1 MRNMSKGEYIKFLD
15 ESTCKELLNSLHI
28 DREDLEFGVEVTKQI
43 LKEYEDKLQ
52 QVIEQEEAQK
62 AKEAELDPTAGVDIP
77 DDYVYVLLETND
89 LQIHNIGEDICFECA
104 EDLSRLGLI
113 RNTAE
118 SAWVSA
124 RRNIRANRLE
134 ALAHSVGGVYE
145 FEFGEDNYF
154 IYVMEDGTFAVG
166 DADIILE
173 PEKIYMTKKTAEQVC
188 EILNSGTYKLNI
200 DVAVED
206 DEFCEECCCDACAG
220 NDC

>member
-1 MRNMSKGEYIKFLD
+1 MENLEREYTREELESFLKQSEFLVEKAKEQIKELD
-15 ESTCKELLNSLHI
+15 E
-28 DREDLEFGVEVTKQI
+28 
-43 LKEYEDKLQ
+43 
-52 QVIEQEEAQK
+52 
-62 AKEAELDPTAGVDIP
+62 KEAELNKEYVVEIP
-77 DDYVYVLLETND
+77 EQGLYLINEGTWLEEYT
-89 LQIHNIGEDICFECA
+89 Q
-104 EDLSRLGLI
+104 EDLECEGWNFTVINKLGVI
-113 RNTAE
+113 RTNPE

-134 ALAHSVGGVYE
+134 ALAHSIGGAYE

-166 DADIILE
+166 DVDVILE
-173 PEKIYMTKKTAEQVC
+173 PEKIYMTKETAEQVC

-206 DEFCEECCCDACAG
+206 DEFWEECCCDACAG

>member
-1 MRNMSKGEYIKFLD
+1 MGN
-15 ESTCKELLNSLHI
+15 
-28 DREDLEFGVEVTKQI
+28 
-43 LKEYEDKLQ
+43 KEYTREELESFLTHSEFLVEKAK
-52 QVIEQEEAQK
+52 EQIKEFDEKEAQK
-62 AKEAELDPTAGVDIP
+62 AELDPTAGVDIP
-77 DDYVYVLLETND
+77 DDYVYVLADNDD

-134 ALAHSVGGVYE
+134 ALAHMIGGAYE
-145 FEFGEDNYF
+145 FKVGAKNYY
-154 IYVMEDGTFAVG
+154 IYYTTKGRAKSFYLIND
-166 DADIILE
+166 LE
-173 PEKIYMTKKTAEQVC
+173 PEKIYMTKETAEQVC
-188 EILNSGTYKLNI
+188 EILNSGRYKLNV

-206 DEFCEECCCDACAG
+206 DEFCEECCCDAYAG

>member
-1 MRNMSKGEYIKFLD
+1 MENREYTREELESFLMH
-15 ESTCKELLNSLHI
+15 S
-28 DREDLEFGVEVTKQI
+28 EFLVE
-43 LKEYEDKLQ
+43 
-52 QVIEQEEAQK
+52 K
-62 AKEAELDPTAGVDIP
+62 AKEQIKEFDEKGAQKAELDPTAGVGIP
-77 DDYVYVLLETND
+77 DDYIYVLADNDD

-134 ALAHSVGGVYE
+134 ALAHSIGGAYE
-145 FEFGEDNYF
+145 FEFDTENYYMSVDNGGIFHISTSSY
-154 IYVMEDGTFAVG
+154 Y
-166 DADIILE
+166 LE
-173 PEKIYMTKKTAEQVC
+173 PEKIYMTRDTAEQVC

-200 DVAVED
+200 DVEVED
-206 DEFCEECCCDACAG
+206 DEFYEECCCDACAG

>member
-1 MRNMSKGEYIKFLD
+1 MENVTKIDLENL
-15 ESTCKELLNSLHI
+15 
-28 DREDLEFGVEVTKQI
+28 DREDLEFGIEAAKQI

-52 QVIEQEEAQK
+52 QVLEQEEAQE
-62 AKEAELDPTAGVDIP
+62 AFEAELDPTAGVDIP
-77 DDYVYVLLETND
+77 DDYVYVLLEQND

-134 ALAHSVGGVYE
+134 ALAHMIGGAYE
-145 FEFGEDNYF
+145 FEVKGANYF
-154 IYVMEDGTFAVG
+154 VFLDTDGIFQYALAG
-166 DADIILE
+166 EWLE
-173 PEKIYMTKKTAEQVC
+173 FEKIYMSEKTAEQVC
-188 EILNSGTYKLNI
+188 EILNSGSYKLNI

>member
-1 MRNMSKGEYIKFLD
+1 MENIEYKREELESFLKEAEALAEKAKEQIKELD
-15 ESTCKELLNSLHI
+15 EK
-28 DREDLEFGVEVTKQI
+28 
-43 LKEYEDKLQ
+43 
-52 QVIEQEEAQK
+52 EAQK
-62 AKEAELDPTAGVDIP
+62 FFEAQLDPTVGVDIP

-89 LQIHNIGEDICFECA
+89 LQIHTIGEDICYECA

-113 RNTAE
+113 RTDSE

-134 ALAHSVGGVYE
+134 ALAHSIGGAYEFDVGG
-145 FEFGEDNYF
+145 DNYF
-154 IYVMEDGTFAVG
+154 MFLDTDRIFKYALAGEW
-166 DADIILE
+166 LE
-173 PEKIYMTKKTAEQVC
+173 PEKIYMTEKTAEQVC

-206 DEFCEECCCDACAG
+206 DGFCEECCDACAG

>member
-1 MRNMSKGEYIKFLD
+1 MLKFQEGNIMENREYTREELESFLTHSESLVEKAKEQIKEFD
-15 ESTCKELLNSLHI
+15 EK
-28 DREDLEFGVEVTKQI
+28 
-43 LKEYEDKLQ
+43 
-52 QVIEQEEAQK
+52 EAQK
-62 AKEAELDPTAGVDIP
+62 AELDPTAGVDIP
-77 DDYVYVLLETND
+77 DDYVYVLADNDD
-89 LQIHNIGEDICFECA
+89 LQIHTIGEDICFGCA

-134 ALAHSVGGVYE
+134 ALAHMIGGAYE
-145 FEFGEDNYF
+145 FEIEGDNYF
-154 IYVMEDGTFAVG
+154 IFLDTDGIFQYALAG
-166 DADIILE
+166 DWLE
-173 PEKIYMTKKTAEQVC
+173 PEKIYMTKDTAEQVC

>member
-1 MRNMSKGEYIKFLD
+1 MENREYTREELEAFLKQSELLVEKAKEQIKELD
-15 ESTCKELLNSLHI
+15 EK
-28 DREDLEFGVEVTKQI
+28 
-43 LKEYEDKLQ
+43 
-52 QVIEQEEAQK
+52 EAQ
-62 AKEAELDPTAGVDIP
+62 EAELDPTAGVDIP
-77 DDYVYVLLETND
+77 EDYVYVLADNDD
-89 LQIHNIGEDICFECA
+89 LQIHTIGEDICFECA

-134 ALAHSVGGVYE
+134 ALAHMIGGAYA
-145 FEFGEDNYF
+145 FEFGEENYYIVIDAEGVF
-154 IYVMEDGTFAVG
+154 ITDWMDE
-166 DADIILE
+166 ILE
-173 PEKIYMTKKTAEQVC
+173 PEKIYMTEKTAEQVC

>member
-1 MRNMSKGEYIKFLD
+1 MENREYTREELEDYLNKTEEMNNNIQAEINRVRAELKDLD
-15 ESTCKELLNSLHI
+15 EKE
-28 DREDLEFGVEVTKQI
+28 
-43 LKEYEDKLQ
+43 
-52 QVIEQEEAQK
+52 EQKAFEAQ
-62 AKEAELDPTAGVDIP
+62 LDPTAGVDIP
-77 DDYVYVLLETND
+77 DDYVYVLADNNN
-89 LQIHNIGEDICFECA
+89 LQIHTIGEDICFECA

-134 ALAHSVGGVYE
+134 ALAHMIGGAYE
-145 FEFGEDNYF
+145 FEVEGNNYF
-154 IYVMEDGTFAVG
+154 VFLGTDGIFQYALVG
-166 DADIILE
+166 EWLE
-173 PEKIYMTKKTAEQVC
+173 PEKIYMTKETAKQVC

-206 DEFCEECCCDACAG
+206 DEFCEECCCEACAG

>member
-1 MRNMSKGEYIKFLD
+1 MENREYTREELESFLKQSELLVEKAKEQIKELD
-15 ESTCKELLNSLHI
+15 EK
-28 DREDLEFGVEVTKQI
+28 
-43 LKEYEDKLQ
+43 
-52 QVIEQEEAQK
+52 EAQ
-62 AKEAELDPTAGVDIP
+62 EAELDAEAGVDVP
-77 DDYVYVLLETND
+77 DDYVYVLADNDD

-134 ALAHSVGGVYE
+134 ALAHMIGGAYE
-145 FEFGEDNYF
+145 FEFGEENCFVFLDT
-154 IYVMEDGTFAVG
+154 DGIFQYALAG
-166 DADIILE
+166 EWLE
-173 PEKIYMTKKTAEQVC
+173 PEKIYMTKETAEQVC

-220 NDC
+220 NDY

>member
-1 MRNMSKGEYIKFLD
+1 MENVTKIDLENL
-15 ESTCKELLNSLHI
+15 
-28 DREDLEFGVEVTKQI
+28 DREDLEFGVEAAKQI
-43 LKEYEDKLQ
+43 LKEFEDTLQ
-52 QVIEQEEAQK
+52 QVLEQEEAQQ
-62 AKEAELDPTAGVDIP
+62 AKEKVELDPTAGVEVP

-89 LQIHNIGEDICFECA
+89 LQIHNIGEDICYECA

-113 RNTAE
+113 RTDSE

-134 ALAHSVGGVYE
+134 ALAHSIGGAYE

-166 DADIILE
+166 DVDVILE
-173 PEKIYMTKKTAEQVC
+173 PEKIYMTKETAEQVC

-200 DVAVED
+200 DVEVED
-206 DEFCEECCCDACAG
+206 DEFCEEYYCDACAG

>member
-1 MRNMSKGEYIKFLD
+1 MENVTKIDLENL
-15 ESTCKELLNSLHI
+15 
-28 DREDLEFGVEVTKQI
+28 DREDLEYGVEAAKQI

-52 QVIEQEEAQK
+52 QVLAQEAQ
-62 AKEAELDPTAGVDIP
+62 EAQLDPTAGVDIP
-77 DDYVYVLLETND
+77 DDYVYVLADNNNLH
-89 LQIHNIGEDICFECA
+89 IHTIGEDICFECA

-134 ALAHSVGGVYE
+134 ALAHMIGGAYE
-145 FEFGEDNYF
+145 FEVEGGNYF
-154 IYVMEDGTFAVG
+154 IFLDTDGIFQYALAG
-166 DADIILE
+166 EWLE
-173 PEKIYMTKKTAEQVC
+173 PEKIYMTEKTADQVC

-206 DEFCEECCCDACAG
+206 DEFCEECYCDACAG

>member
-1 MRNMSKGEYIKFLD
+1 MENREYTREELESFLKQSELLVEKAKEQIKELD
-15 ESTCKELLNSLHI
+15 EKEAQEVEI
-28 DREDLEFGVEVTKQI
+28 DAEAGVEVP
-43 LKEYEDKLQ
+43 E
-52 QVIEQEEAQK
+52 
-62 AKEAELDPTAGVDIP
+62 
-77 DDYVYVLLETND
+77 DYVYVLLETND

-134 ALAHSVGGVYE
+134 ALAHSIGGAYE

-166 DADIILE
+166 DVDVVLE
-173 PEKIYMTKKTAEQVC
+173 PEKIYMTQDTAEQVC
-188 EILNSGTYKLNI
+188 EILNSGRYKLNV

>member
-1 MRNMSKGEYIKFLD
+1 MLKYLKGNIMENVTKIDL
-15 ESTCKELLNSLHI
+15 ENL
-28 DREDLEFGVEVTKQI
+28 DREDLEFGIEAAKQI

-52 QVIEQEEAQK
+52 QVIEQEEA
-62 AKEAELDPTAGVDIP
+62 ELDAEAGVDVP

-89 LQIHNIGEDICFECA
+89 LQIHNIGEDICYECA

-113 RNTAE
+113 RTDSE

-134 ALAHSVGGVYE
+134 ALAHSIGGAYE
-145 FEFGEDNYF
+145 FEFGEDNYYV
-154 IYVMEDGTFAVG
+154 YVMEDETFAVG
-166 DADIILE
+166 DVDVILE
-173 PEKIYMTKKTAEQVC
+173 PEKIYMTEKTAEQVC

>member
-1 MRNMSKGEYIKFLD
+1 MKNREYTREELEAFLKQSELLVEKAKEQIKELD
-15 ESTCKELLNSLHI
+15 EK
-28 DREDLEFGVEVTKQI
+28 
-43 LKEYEDKLQ
+43 
-52 QVIEQEEAQK
+52 EAQ
-62 AKEAELDPTAGVDIP
+62 EAELDPTAGVDVP
-77 DDYVYVLLETND
+77 DDYVYVLADND
-89 LQIHNIGEDICFECA
+89 NLQIRTIGEDICFECA

-134 ALAHSVGGVYE
+134 ALAHSIGGAYE
-145 FEFGEDNYF
+145 FEFGEDNYY
-154 IYVMEDGTFAVG
+154 IAVDRDGLFDVR
-166 DADIILE
+166 ISYYLE
-173 PEKIYMTKKTAEQVC
+173 PEKIYMTKETAEQVC
-188 EILNSGTYKLNI
+188 EILNSGRYKLNV

>member
-1 MRNMSKGEYIKFLD
+1 MENVTKIDLENL
-15 ESTCKELLNSLHI
+15 
-28 DREDLEFGVEVTKQI
+28 DREDLEFAIEAAKEI
-43 LKEYEDKLQ
+43 LKEYEAMLQ
-52 QVIEQEEAQK
+52 QVMEQEAHKAFEAQ
-62 AKEAELDPTAGVDIP
+62 LDPTAGVDVP

-89 LQIHNIGEDICFECA
+89 LQIHTIGEDICYECA

-113 RNTAE
+113 RADSE

-134 ALAHSVGGVYE
+134 ALAHSIGGAYE

-166 DADIILE
+166 DVDVILE

-206 DEFCEECCCDACAG
+206 DEFCEECCCNACAG

>member
-1 MRNMSKGEYIKFLD
+1 MENREYTREELESFLTHSEFLVEKAKEQIKEFD
-15 ESTCKELLNSLHI
+15 EK
-28 DREDLEFGVEVTKQI
+28 
-43 LKEYEDKLQ
+43 
-52 QVIEQEEAQK
+52 EAQK
-62 AKEAELDPTAGVDIP
+62 AELDPEAGVAVP

-89 LQIHNIGEDICFECA
+89 LQIHTIGEDICYECA

-113 RNTAE
+113 RTDSE

-134 ALAHSVGGVYE
+134 ALAHSIGGAYE

-154 IYVMEDGTFAVG
+154 IYVREDGTFTIGYV
-166 DADIILE
+166 DTILE
-173 PEKIYMTKKTAEQVC
+173 PEKIYMTKETAEQVC

-206 DEFCEECCCDACAG
+206 DEFCEECCDVCAG

>member
-1 MRNMSKGEYIKFLD
+1 MENVTKIDLENLD
-15 ESTCKELLNSLHI
+15 T
-28 DREDLEFGVEVTKQI
+28 EDLEFGIEAAKQI

-52 QVIEQEEAQK
+52 QVIEQEEAQQ
-62 AKEAELDPTAGVDIP
+62 AKEEAELDAEAGVDVP
-77 DDYVYVLLETND
+77 DDYVYVLADND
-89 LQIHNIGEDICFECA
+89 NLQIHNIGEDICFECA
-104 EDLSRLGLI
+104 EDLSRLGLV

-134 ALAHSVGGVYE
+134 ALAHSIGGAYE
-145 FEFGEDNYF
+145 FEFGEDNY
-154 IYVMEDGTFAVG
+154 YVYVDDFGIFDKHCITSF
-166 DADIILE
+166 LE
-173 PEKIYMTKKTAEQVC
+173 PEKIYMTRDTAEQVC

-206 DEFCEECCCDACAG
+206 DEFCEECCCDACTG

>member
-1 MRNMSKGEYIKFLD
+1 MENREYTREELESFLTHSEFLVEKAKEQIKEFD
-15 ESTCKELLNSLHI
+15 EK
-28 DREDLEFGVEVTKQI
+28 
-43 LKEYEDKLQ
+43 
-52 QVIEQEEAQK
+52 EAQK
-62 AKEAELDPTAGVDIP
+62 AELDPTAGVDIP
-77 DDYVYVLLETND
+77 DDYVYVLADNDD

-134 ALAHSVGGVYE
+134 ALAHSIGGAYE
-145 FEFGEDNYF
+145 FEFGANNYY
-154 IYVMEDGTFAVG
+154 IYYTTEGKAKFFYLMNE
-166 DADIILE
+166 LE
-173 PEKIYMTKKTAEQVC
+173 PENIYMTKETAEQVC

-200 DVAVED
+200 DVEVED